1 MSQLPR
7 PRHWPL
13 LLLPVVLAML
23 LGSAGPGS
31 AMLPVEDT
39 GTSVVHPA
47 RVRPPAITKVLTFV
61 VENHSLRQMKASMPY
76 VYRLARK
83 YAYADHYRAI
93 AHPSLPNYLAIAS
106 GGTGG
111 VTDDGPPSQHPLDGQ
126 TVFDQALALGRT
138 ATLYADSMTSRCQR
152 GSRGRSAVKPNRGAH
167 STGSR
172 DACRR
177 HDVPIRRL
185 AADTERGRL
194 P

>member
-76 VYRLARK
+76 VHRLAEK

-93 AHPSLPNYLAIAS
+93 THPSLPNYLAMVS
-106 GGTGG
+106 GGTHG
-111 VTDDGPPSQHPLDGQ
+111 VTDDDPPTAHPLDGP

-138 ATLYADSMTSRCQR
+138 ATVYADAMTERCQLDSA
-152 GSRGRSAVKPNRGAH
+152 GQYAVKHNPWAYFVDGRPGCLRN
-167 STGSR
+167 
-172 DACRR
+172 
-177 HDVPIRRL
+177 DVPVDQL
-185 AADTERGRL
+185 AVDTEAGT
-194 P
+194 